1 MNLYVVTGTTKG
13 LGESLAE
20 HITKQPENLLLTLS
34 RSPAEYMPGG
44 LRANIHADFG
54 DIAELPGV
62 LSAAEKALVGQ
73 HFDKAILLNNAGVVS
88 PVGAFER
95 VNGAAVA
102 NNIQVNLVAPMLL
115 MQWFAN
121 ITRQCA
127 ASRLIVNLSSGAA
140 RRAVAG
146 WSAYCA
152 AKAGLEM
159 ATRVAAM
166 EATHRDA
173 TLAICSLAPGV
184 VDTPMQAEL
193 RRHSEAEFP
202 DIARFRA
209 MKEEGVLRP
218 AADVARDILGL
229 IAANRLANGGIYDLR
244 DLQAE
249 AAP

>member
-13 LGESLAE
+13 LGKALAD
-20 HITKQPENLLLTLS
+20 HIATQPAHFLLTLS
-34 RSPAEYMPGG
+34 RSPDEHAPAG
-44 LRANIHADFG
+44 LRTNIHADFG
-54 DIAELPGV
+54 DVAALPKA
-62 LSAAEKALVGQ
+62 LSAAEQALAGQ

-95 VNGAAVA
+95 VNSAAVA

-121 ITRQCA
+121 ITRQRA
-127 ASRLIVNLSSGAA
+127 GSRLIVNLSSGAA

-159 ATRVAAM
+159 ATRVAAT
-166 EATHRDA
+166 EATLRDV

-202 DIARFRA
+202 DITRFRA

-218 AADVARDILGL
+218 PADVARDILGL
-229 IAANRLANGGIYDLR
+229 IAANRLANGGMYDLR
-244 DLQAE
+244 ALL
-249 AAP
+249 